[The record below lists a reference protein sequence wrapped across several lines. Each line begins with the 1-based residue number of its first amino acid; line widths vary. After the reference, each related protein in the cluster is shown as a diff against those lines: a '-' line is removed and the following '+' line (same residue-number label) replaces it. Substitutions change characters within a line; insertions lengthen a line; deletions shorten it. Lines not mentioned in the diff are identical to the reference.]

1 MTWGKIITGS
11 TSKENCCRAKKRKL
25 KLTKVKLNLT
35 KNPKA
40 TSKYKETKIPLSKK
54 KESMLTNKHGL
65 ALFIKVHRK
74 KAK

>member
-54 KESMLTNKHGL
+54 KGKYADKQAWTCPVYKGT
-65 ALFIKVHRK
+65 
-74 KAK
+74 